1 MSVFQGVL
9 YVFLCSS
16 TPLDNNGWYARVGI
30 FNSRTQYTS
39 PNVRYYY
46 DVNFFANLLNKTKNS
61 IEVLPNLSHFLF
73 WCNGVT
79 VLFLYIYILL
89 VIILYQKLF
98 YFYTFD
104 KEFFLTF
111 QNISMNNFS
120 LNF

>member
-1 MSVFQGVL
+1 MAVFQGIL

-46 DVNFFANLLNKTKNS
+46 DVNFFANLFNKIKNS
-61 IEVLPNLSHFLF
+61 IEVYPNVSHFLF
-73 WCNGVT
+73 GCNGVT
-79 VLFLYIYILL
+79 ALFLYIYILL
-89 VIILYQKLF
+89 VIFLYQKLF
-98 YFYTFD
+98 YCYTFD
-104 KEFFLTF
+104 KKIFLTF
-111 QNISMNNFS
+111 LNISVNNFS